1 MRIARPK
8 PGTDGPVTIPPAET
22 PGLRGLL
29 SLAVAVVVVGALYFA
44 REVLIPITL
53 AVLLSFLVAP
63 IAAFLR
69 RWHFGRTGSVVVAM
83 LLPLVVLVGLGAVI
97 GTQVSALVQEV
108 PEEQAVIAHKIG
120 TIQDATI
127 GNFNSFVK
135 QAGKELQRAA
145 APKSKTPPS
154 ADAAPPPERVSVV
167 PPPIS
172 PTDVAKGIIGPVLG
186 PLAAMVIV
194 FTVAMFILLYR
205 EDLRDRM
212 IRLFGSTDLHR
223 TTTAIDDAADR
234 LSRYF
239 LTKFLIN
246 AGFGVI
252 VGVGLALIGVPGAIL
267 WGVLTTL
274 ARFIPYIGSFIAAV
288 PPLLLAAALEPGWS
302 MVIWT
307 LILFGVGETVVG
319 QAVEPM
325 MYGRTTGL
333 SPVSVI
339 VAAIFWGWLW
349 GPIGL
354 LLSTPLTLLF
364 VVLGRHVERLEF
376 LDVLL
381 GDRPALTPVEN
392 LYQRALAG
400 DPDEAL
406 DQAEVVL
413 REQTLAGYYDEVVLP
428 ALRLAAG
435 DAARGA
441 LYPGQLERITDTV
454 EELLAGLAGHRDRE
468 VEEEAAERVVLP
480 PPEDRAAVWRGD
492 APVLCIAG
500 RGPLDRQ
507 GCDIVA
513 QLLGRHGI
521 GVRVVGH
528 EAAARTHIASLD
540 TDGVAVIVLCYLD
553 IAAAPSSLRYLA
565 QRVRALRPDV
575 KVAAGFWTSKEDYER
590 YSDFQAAIG
599 ASFYPTSLREAVD
612 QVLGEALAT
621 ATRPAVVSAD
631 HEPEAE
637 QHVFKLGLPLQPGA
651 A

>member
-1 MRIARPK
+1 MRISRPK
-8 PGTDGPVTIPPAET
+8 PVTDGPVSVSPAET

-69 RWHFGRTGSVVVAM
+69 RWHFGRSGSVVVAM
-83 LLPLVVLVGLGAVI
+83 LLPLVVLMGLGAVI

-108 PEEQAVIAHKIG
+108 PEEQTVIVHKID
-120 TIQDATI
+120 TIRDATI
-127 GNFNSFVK
+127 GNLDSFVK

-145 APKSKTPPS
+145 TPKAPSAPVAGAPK
-154 ADAAPPPERVSVV
+154 PPERVSVV
-167 PPPIS
+167 PPPVS

-194 FTVAMFILLYR
+194 FTVATFILLYR

-246 AGFGVI
+246 AAFGVI

-267 WGVLTTL
+267 WGVLTAL
-274 ARFIPYIGSFIAAV
+274 ARFIPYVGSFIAAV
-288 PPLLLAAALEPGWS
+288 PPLLLAAAIEPGWG
-302 MVIWT
+302 MVIAV
-307 LILFGVGETVVG
+307 LILFGVGETVTG
-319 QAVEPM
+319 QVVEPM

-354 LLSTPLTLLF
+354 LVSTPLTLLF

-406 DQAEVVL
+406 DQAEAVL
-413 REQTLAGYYDEVVLP
+413 RDHTLVEYYDEVVLP

-435 DAARGA
+435 DATRGA
-441 LYPGQLERITDTV
+441 LYPGQLERITETV

-468 VEEEAAERVVLP
+468 DETGPTVGLP
-480 PPEDRAAVWRGD
+480 AREDWAAVWQGD

-513 QLLGRHGI
+513 QLLGRHGV

-528 EAAARTHIASLD
+528 EAAARTHIASLN
-540 TDGVAVIVLCYLD
+540 TDGVAMIVLCYLD

-565 QRVRALRPDV
+565 QRVRGLRPDV
-575 KVAAGFWTSKEDYER
+575 KVAAGFWTTKEDYER

-599 ASFYPTSLREAVD
+599 ATFYPTSLREAVD
-612 QVLGEALAT
+612 QVLGEAVAT
-621 ATRPAVVSAD
+621 AARGRVVSAD

-637 QHVFKLGLPLQPGA
+637 EHVFKLGLPLQPGA